1 MDGPVGYK
9 TQEFLPDKL
18 YKSSSSAQKIQDPK
32 CRQGLR
38 EMFMIFLKILEF
50 DVEQLNSVEFE
61 ELRGS

>member
-18 YKSSSSAQKIQDPK
+18 RKSSSAQKIQDPK
-32 CRQGLR
+32 RKQGLR
-38 EMFMIFLKILEF
+38 EMFIIFLKILEF

-61 ELRGS
+61 ELRRS